1 MCGMDAINKK
11 SLEHLADLARIHLDE
26 KKEEKTLHDLQNILN
41 HFQELQVLNTEG
53 VQPLT
58 GGTDLK
64 NIFREDV
71 VRERLGADEAVDAFP
86 DKQHRYLKIPP
97 VFE

>member
-1 MCGMDAINKK
+1 M
-11 SLEHLADLARIHLDE
+11 DE